1 LIERAVSDVEK
12 PGIIRRHH
20 VRSSMSDPMKQA
32 WNDVADRFS
41 ALGRMMKERYQDAG
55 EDDTGETA
63 TADAAS
69 ESDAAFRQAF
79 ERVVAAGREVGD
91 RAVDVARDDDV
102 KAQAKRAA
110 SSLNEALSATMNFL
124 GEEVGGF
131 FRRTK
136 GNGSATEITASDPP
150 ADGARH

>member
-1 LIERAVSDVEK
+1 
-12 PGIIRRHH
+12 
-20 VRSSMSDPMKQA
+20 MSDPMKHA
-32 WNDVADRFS
+32 WNDVADGFS

-63 TADAAS
+63 TAGAAS

-110 SSLNEALSATMNFL
+110 SSLNDALSATMEFV
-124 GEEVGGF
+124 GKEVGGF

-136 GNGSATEITASDPP
+136 GNGSATEITASEPP
-150 ADGARH
+150 ADGARQ

>member
-1 LIERAVSDVEK
+1 
-12 PGIIRRHH
+12 
-20 VRSSMSDPMKQA
+20 MSDPMKQA

-41 ALGRMMKERYQDAG
+41 TLGRMMKERYQDAG
-55 EDDTGETA
+55 EVETDQSA
-63 TADAAS
+63 TAGAAS

-102 KAQAKRAA
+102 KVQAKRAA
-110 SSLNEALSATMNFL
+110 SSLNDALSATMDFL

-131 FRRTK
+131 FRRNR
-136 GNGSATEITASDPP
+136 GNGLATQITASERP
-150 ADGARH
+150 ADDARP